1 MVMGGMIELSAQ
13 AGGAIWLWAL
23 AGVAALGAAM
33 VTARALIHAARALD
47 LDFEFGYDASASAI
61 SGPRLVIVR

>member
-1 MVMGGMIELSAQ
+1 MGGMIELSAQ

-23 AGVAALGAAM
+23 AGAAALGATAL
-33 VTARALIHAARALD
+33 VARALIRAAGALD

-61 SGPRLVIVR
+61 SGPRLVTVR